1 MPLAEMANDSQRTV
15 GFEHA
20 TQSKFGRFYLQEL
33 LNDGGMA
40 EIWLVTDGRGKPF
53 ALRRL
58 RNNLRFSLLARR
70 RFLHGCKVLSRQ
82 FLDMSLSG

>member
-1 MPLAEMANDSQRTV
+1 MPVMEMADGTQSIT
-15 GFEHA
+15 GPEGA

-33 LNDGGMA
+33 LNNGGMA

-58 RNNLRFSLLARR
+58 RDGLRFNLLARR
-70 RFLHGCKVLSRQ
+70 RFLRGCEVL
-82 FLDMSLSG
+82 